1 MLWTPKSVSSTFPC
15 TLLYAF
21 AFWPKPERLGS
32 VGKNQILALP
42 FFYTE
47 LCHYHSHQPSSSS
60 ARTWVENR
68 LLAFARGW
76 NSEDTDRCTPLPL
89 LHRTAVQH
97 KMKFPTFTSNN
108 DDEIPIIDLANP
120 DKATLHRQLFEACS
134 TWGFFQLINHNVDQS
149 LVSSFQLAMIDFFAL
164 PYDTKLKLKRNARNA
179 RGYFDDELT
188 KRRRDWKECLD
199 VGSPGARDWSV
210 KDFDDVN
217 ACLDGFN
224 QFPTLNDCPKFRDTI
239 VEYFDACSR
248 LSNILAKLMAASLGL
263 DDESAEVEFFRRMMG
278 DHTSYLRMNY
288 YPPCILDDNNNDDA
302 EEKSTKDP
310 PPLGVSPHRDAGFL
324 TILLQDDDCHSL
336 QVARFED
343 ADDTADNWVTV
354 HPIPGALTINT
365 GDMAMIWSNGRFRAP
380 LHRVLT
386 NAEKKRYSAPFFYN
400 PGYNELISPLDC
412 CCRNEDDVDNA
423 ELQPT
428 KYQPCLWGY
437 FRALRF
443 AGDLTDLGVEIQ
455 TSHFRVGTQSKHV
468 EKQSLFMKEV
478 NFQQP
483 FDVEKYRHILEDK
496 D

>member
-1 MLWTPKSVSSTFPC
+1 
-15 TLLYAF
+15 
-21 AFWPKPERLGS
+21 
-32 VGKNQILALP
+32 
-42 FFYTE
+42 
-47 LCHYHSHQPSSSS
+47 
-60 ARTWVENR
+60 
-68 LLAFARGW
+68 
-76 NSEDTDRCTPLPL
+76 
-89 LHRTAVQH
+89 
-97 KMKFPTFTSNN
+97 
-108 DDEIPIIDLANP
+108 
-120 DKATLHRQLFEACS
+120 
-134 TWGFFQLINHNVDQS
+134 
-149 LVSSFQLAMIDFFAL
+149 MIDVFAL

-380 LHRVLT
+380 LHR
-386 NAEKKRYSAPFFYN
+386 
-400 PGYNELISPLDC
+400 
-412 CCRNEDDVDNA
+412 
-423 ELQPT
+423 
-428 KYQPCLWGY
+428 
-437 FRALRF
+437 
-443 AGDLTDLGVEIQ
+443 
-455 TSHFRVGTQSKHV
+455 
-468 EKQSLFMKEV
+468 
-478 NFQQP
+478 
-483 FDVEKYRHILEDK
+483 
-496 D
+496 